1 MRLRI
6 ISGELGGRFIKA
18 PDSKFTR
25 PTTQKV
31 KESIFNQLSNFF
43 GFQNKLVLDLY
54 SGSGSLGF
62 EALSRGAAEVHFI
75 EKNFKVY
82 QNLSENA
89 ASLNVAG
96 RVKIFKTDTVK
107 YLSSCSFK
115 YDLILADPPF
125 FMYDIHT
132 CFNLIRDK
140 QILAHDGIL
149 IIERSVQ
156 TIEKDSVAFALEPY
170 RKLGD
175 TALYIMERN

>member
-25 PTTQKV
+25 PTTEKV
-31 KESIFNQLSNFF
+31 KESIFNQLNNFF
-43 GFQNKLVLDLY
+43 GFDDSFVLDLY

-62 EALSRGAAEVHFI
+62 EALSRGAREVHFI

-82 QNLSENA
+82 QNLTENA
-89 ASLNVAG
+89 AKLGVND

-107 YLSSCSFK
+107 YLSSCSYK

-125 FMYDIHT
+125 FMFDIHE
-132 CFNLIRDK
+132 CFDIIKVKKL
-140 QILAHDGIL
+140 LSADGIL
-149 IIERSVQ
+149 LIERSVQ
-156 TIEKDSVAFALEPY
+156 TVEKDSAAFGLEPY
-170 RKLGD
+170 RRIGD
-175 TALYIMERN
+175 TALYILENK

>member
-18 PDSKFTR
+18 PESKFTR
-25 PTTQKV
+25 PTTEKV

-43 GFQNKLVLDLY
+43 EFNDKLVLDLY

-62 EALSRGAAEVHFI
+62 EALSRGASEVHFI

-89 ASLNVAG
+89 ASLNVAE
-96 RVKIFKTDTVK
+96 RVKIFKSDTVK
-107 YLSSCSFK
+107 YLSSCSYK

-125 FMYDIHT
+125 FMYDIHN
-132 CFNLIRDK
+132 CFMLIKDK
-140 QILAHDGIL
+140 QLIAPGGIL
-149 IIERSVQ
+149 LIERSVK
-156 TIEKDSVAFALEPY
+156 TIEKDAAAFSLEPY
-170 RKLGD
+170 RRIGD
-175 TALYIMERN
+175 TALYILENN